1 MSNQN
6 NDNSGIAMAFAFIG
20 AVAVLMAA
28 AIFALAAFAAV
39 IFTIIALCAWERPLT
54 VFGHTVEPDEA
65 RAFVKRGLLGMVL
78 APLFVLF
85 CTVMF
90 QTPIINEA
98 WVFIIVGGYT
108 LGSVGVEYLKAQAA
122 QDGAAGATYMPSP
135 APAALPPPPVLP
147 RDNRQP
153 REPFTFADWD
163 DEERPR

>member
-6 NDNSGIAMAFAFIG
+6 NDNSGIAVAFAFIG
-20 AVAVLMAA
+20 AAM
-28 AIFALAAFAAV
+28 FFMAAV
-39 IFTIIALCAWERPLT
+39 IFAVAAFASVVFTIAALCAWNKPIT
-54 VFGHTVEPDEA
+54 VFGEVMEPHEA

-85 CTVMF
+85 CSAMF
-90 QTPIINEA
+90 ELPIVDDA
-98 WVFIIVGGYT
+98 WGFIIVGGYT
-108 LGSVGVEYLKAQAA
+108 LGSIGIEYLKLQG
-122 QDGAAGATYMPSP
+122 QQNGAATYIPP
-135 APAALPPPPVLP
+135 APPASLPPPAVPP